1 MCCRFH
7 VDNSPIS
14 GFSLWIYAVPTTSN
28 STRLIISAGLSP
40 KAFAQGAAKTKTPMN
55 AVKTA
60 GIRAFS
66 AAKPRQACSAP
77 SLPVTEFTGAHRVQ
91 LQVQLAA
98 VKLDELPKTKIV
110 LNTQVLPMLLAVQD
124 V

>member
-1 MCCRFH
+1 MCC
-7 VDNSPIS
+7 
-14 GFSLWIYAVPTTSN
+14 FSLTSSN

-40 KAFAQGAAKTKTPMN
+40 KAFAQGAAKTKTPM
-55 AVKTA
+55 KTA

-66 AAKPRQACSAP
+66 AVKPRQACSAP

-98 VKLDELPKTKIV
+98 VKLDELPKTEIV